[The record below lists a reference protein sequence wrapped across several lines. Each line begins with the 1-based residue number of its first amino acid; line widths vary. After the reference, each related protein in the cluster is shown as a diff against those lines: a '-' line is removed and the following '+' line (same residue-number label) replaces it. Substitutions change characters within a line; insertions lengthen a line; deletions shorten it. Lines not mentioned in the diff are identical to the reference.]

1 MKKFLNLVFALI
13 LTVTTANAEN
23 INKAISDSRIN
34 KGAVSIS
41 VRDAETGKILYELN
55 SDKPVSPA
63 STLKSIT
70 LAAALDELGK
80 DFEFTTEEVLGALC
94 ITLNPVSKF

>member
-55 SDKPVSPA
+55 RD
-63 STLKSIT
+63 
-70 LAAALDELGK
+70 
-80 DFEFTTEEVLGALC
+80 
-94 ITLNPVSKF
+94 